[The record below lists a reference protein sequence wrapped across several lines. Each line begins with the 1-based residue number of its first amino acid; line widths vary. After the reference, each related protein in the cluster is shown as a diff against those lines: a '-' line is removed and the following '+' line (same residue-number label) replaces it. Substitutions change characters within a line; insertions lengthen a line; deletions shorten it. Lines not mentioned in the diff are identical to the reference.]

1 MTKIRKIPPFPIE
14 LLAIHPLVLTFPAA
28 AFGILCRIVI
38 HYWLTDCRPLPIQPD
53 EFNSIARAQRPTMR
67 QWKPQILAV
76 FNEIQPELDS
86 RFRAYQNRRANVIRL
101 GQTGNAIRQ
110 LKAIGKRAADQ
121 PTDTLT
127 PQTPKRAARIVAAAM
142 PTRDSWSD

>member
-1 MTKIRKIPPFPIE
+1 MK
-14 LLAIHPLVLTFPAA
+14 
-28 AFGILCRIVI
+28 
-38 HYWLTDCRPLPIQPD
+38 
-53 EFNSIARAQRPTMR
+53 
-67 QWKPQILAV
+67 QWKPQIMAV